1 VAKATQTQ
9 RSFILGVVSE
19 GFLEGD
25 DIDLRKASL
34 RGGKNV
40 RVEATRTVI
49 GRPGLEHVTMAEDCR
64 DMIEIRPESD
74 VRFGLVV
81 GDGFLRVID
90 EDGAEVWE
98 EDNAPWSDGSEVWV
112 EPFREKTV
120 IGWSGGLHVLT
131 YDGGAWSFDD
141 LEFSDAPGGEL
152 AQPYWSFRGD
162 LTMRPS
168 ALTGSI
174 TLTASAAFWHAD
186 YVGQRVRYGGREI
199 AITSITNSTVAA
211 GTVVSKLPPSFRIEL
226 ISAGDFRV
234 GEAVIGADTGFQ
246 GLVTAVAGDEID
258 VVATTYFGGPE
269 VDEKLSSPSG
279 SAKVVAKTGISPVAS
294 PLWDEPL
301 ISPARG
307 YPRAAASAAGRLTFV
322 DFPQVPDVI
331 CMSSVRDI
339 TDFETGDEDDDAIVR
354 QVGDNAPRFLHVVNA
369 GDLILMSDRGLY
381 YVEVRNGAILTPTS
395 FNAILFDKR
404 AANSVRPAAI
414 DDGVV
419 FVEASGSAVS
429 ACILDGNIYLK
440 WSVRTISTYHSAL
453 INAPVKLC
461 GPSLTSE
468 RPEKYLFVVNGDGTL
483 AAMSWFDG
491 FNVEN
496 IGFIPWDTD
505 GVIKSAAPMFGDYWM
520 IVDRESSGAT
530 SRRMERLND
539 SMNVDGAVM
548 LSDEDAILEA
558 LAGATVHICGDGWYA
573 GEREV
578 SEAGDVPDS
587 ADLPDDAYVG
597 RDFDAYVSPW
607 PFEYL
612 QSARAGMLKARLVRG
627 SVSVQHA
634 ERIYV
639 RANKTRKEFGGPAF
653 GSDVSSGTPAI
664 TKIYRFNVVGN
675 RDHPEL
681 EVGRADPGHF
691 RILAITQEVQV

>member
-1 VAKATQTQ
+1 MGKATQTQ

-25 DIDLRKASL
+25 DIDLRQASL

-40 RVEATRTVI
+40 RIEATRTVI
-49 GRPGLEHVTMAEDCR
+49 GRPGMEHVKMAEGYR
-64 DMIEIRPESD
+64 DMLEIRPESD
-74 VRFGLVV
+74 VRFGLVIADTALIV
-81 GDGFLRVID
+81 MD
-90 EDGAEVWE
+90 EDGLEVWR
-98 EDNAPWSDGSEVWV
+98 EDPAPWTDGSEVWA

-131 YDGGAWSFDD
+131 YDDGTWTFDD
-141 LEFSDAPGGEL
+141 FEFSEAPGGEI

-162 LTMRPS
+162 MTLQPS

-174 TLTASAAFWHAD
+174 TITASKRFFTTA
-186 YVGQRVRYGGREI
+186 YIGQRIRYGGREI
-199 AITSITNSTVAA
+199 EITSVTSNFLADGDVIS
-211 GTVVSKLPPSFRIEL
+211 SLPPSYRIEL
-226 ISAGDFRV
+226 VSSGDFRV
-234 GEAVIGADTGFQ
+234 GDAVIGADTGFQ
-246 GLVTAVAGDEID
+246 GLVTAVVGAEID
-258 VVATTYFGGPE
+258 VVSSTYFDGPE

-279 SAKVVAKTGISPVAS
+279 SSKVVAKTSISPAAS
-294 PLWDEPL
+294 PIWDEPL

-307 YPRAAASAAGRLTFV
+307 YPRAGASAAGRLTFI
-322 DFPQVPDVI
+322 DFPKVPDVI

-339 TDFETGDEDDDAIVR
+339 TDFQTGAEDDDAIVR

-369 GDLILMSDRGLY
+369 GDLILLSDRGLY
-381 YVEVRNGAILTPTS
+381 YVEIRNGAILTPTS

-404 AANSVRPAAI
+404 AANSVRPASV

-419 FVEASGSAVS
+419 FVEASGNSVA

-440 WSVRTISTYHSAL
+440 WSVRTISTYHAVQ
-453 INAPVKLC
+453 IKYPVKIC
-461 GPSLTSE
+461 GPSLSSE
-468 RPEKYLFVVNGDGTL
+468 RPEKYLFVVNGDGTM
-483 AAMSWFDG
+483 ATMSWFGG

-505 GVIKSAAPMFGDYWM
+505 GAIKSASPMFGDYWM
-520 IVDRESSGAT
+520 IVDRGQPGSVT
-530 SRRMERLND
+530 RRLERLND
-539 SMNVDGAVM
+539 AMAADGAVM
-548 LSDEDAILEA
+548 LSDGPGILEA
-558 LAGATVHICGDGWYA
+558 LAGATAHVCGAGWYA

-578 SEAGDVPDS
+578 SEAGVVPDS
-587 ADLPDDAYVG
+587 DDLPDDAYIG
-597 RDFDAYVSPW
+597 RDFDAYVAPW
-607 PFEYL
+607 PFEQL
-612 QSARAGMLKARLVRG
+612 QTSRAGMLKARLVRG

-639 RANKTRKEFGGPAF
+639 RANRTRKELGGAVFGA
-653 GSDVSSGTPAI
+653 DVSEPVAPI
-664 TKIYRFNVVGN
+664 TKVYRFNVVGN

-681 EVGRADPGHF
+681 EIGRSNPGFF